1 MNQERKNA
9 YKRII
14 AALACIAV
22 IFIAILEPFEVTVSA
37 AEDGQL
43 TGEIITLE
51 SDVDA
56 YSSNAADAEVVAKL
70 KAGDIV
76 LKTNETEGSIE
87 IFYQGK
93 TLYILK
99 SSLPSED
106 DAALVGEMEKRAE
119 IDKAWIESY
128 VSQKKALQN
137 ARIWRIVIV
146 AIIVVVVAVVVFISI
161 NRRDSDKEKAS
172 ENG

>member
-1 MNQERKNA
+1 MNQEKRNV
-9 YKRII
+9 YKKIVI
-14 AALACIAV
+14 ALACMAIM
-22 IFIAILEPFEVTVSA
+22 FISILETWNITVYA

-51 SDVDA
+51 SNVDA

-99 SSLPSED
+99 SSLPTED
-106 DAALVGEMEKRAE
+106 DTELVGEMEKRAE

-146 AIIVVVVAVVVFISI
+146 AIIVVVVAVVVFMSV
-161 NRRDSDKEKAS
+161 RKSTE
-172 ENG
+172 ENK

>member
-1 MNQERKNA
+1 MNQEKRNV
-9 YKRII
+9 YKRIV
-14 AALACIAV
+14 AALACMVVMLMAM
-22 IFIAILEPFEVTVSA
+22 LEAWNITAFA
-37 AEDGQL
+37 ADDSQL

-99 SSLPSED
+99 KQF
-106 DAALVGEMEKRAE
+106 A
-119 IDKAWIESY
+119 
-128 VSQKKALQN
+128 
-137 ARIWRIVIV
+137 
-146 AIIVVVVAVVVFISI
+146 F
-161 NRRDSDKEKAS
+161 RR
-172 ENG
+172 

>member
-1 MNQERKNA
+1 M
-9 YKRII
+9 YKRIV
-14 AALACIAV
+14 AALACMVVMLMAMLDAWSITA
-22 IFIAILEPFEVTVSA
+22 FA
-37 AEDGQL
+37 ADDSQL

-56 YSSNAADAEVVAKL
+56 YSSNAADAEIVAKL

-99 SSLPSED
+99 NSLPSED
-106 DAALVGEMEKRAE
+106 DTALVGEMEKRAE

-146 AIIVVVVAVVVFISI
+146 IIIVAVVAVVVFMSIS
-161 NRRDSDKEKAS
+161 RRGLDKEKAS